1 MKSYSINVTS
11 DTVTIALPDRLDFSN
26 APGLMEEMKS
36 FVGQPIQ
43 RVIFDCR
50 ELQIVSS
57 AGLRVLIFAKQKIA
71 TDGEVIVAGA
81 PDTVTRVISMSG
93 FDSFLVIRDSL
104 ETP

>member
-1 MKSYSINVTS
+1 MKMYSINVSS
-11 DTVTIALPDRLDFSN
+11 DTVTVTLSDRLDFSN
-26 APGLMEEMKS
+26 APGLMEDLKS

-43 RVIFDCR
+43 KVIFDCR
-50 ELQIVSS
+50 ELKIISS

-71 TDGEVIVAGA
+71 VGGEVVVAGA

-104 ETP
+104 EIP